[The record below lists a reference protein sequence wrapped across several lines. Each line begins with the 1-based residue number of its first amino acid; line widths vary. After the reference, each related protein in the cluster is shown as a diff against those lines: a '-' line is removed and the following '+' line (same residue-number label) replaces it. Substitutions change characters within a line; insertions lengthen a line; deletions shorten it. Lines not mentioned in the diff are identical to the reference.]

1 MPMKFPMDLRLHVAR
16 QDMALQS
23 DVVFNAFDAGEP
35 LNGFRRRFALVPPIH
50 RTAQGDASAFN
61 ADLNPVPGYRTIP
74 FQRIQRGGGDVR
86 IGPLPFTPET
96 LCTARSAACFSN
108 KLPTSPPRVTTAPST
123 RRAISDAST
132 LGSNVSL
139 SITSV

>member
-16 QDMALQS
+16 QDMALYS

-86 IGPLPFTPET
+86 IGPLPFRREFDSEFIGNAFD
-96 LCTARSAACFSN
+96 AR
-108 KLPTSPPRVTTAPST
+108 
-123 RRAISDAST
+123 DA
-132 LGSNVSL
+132 LHGPL
-139 SITSV
+139 SGMFFK